1 MALSTFKTLL
11 ASAVMGVAVVLVCAL
26 CANVLPMTAKW
37 AQLLEL
43 FACFVVGVAVFSLAA
58 AFCFKMEEAKMLIG
72 IVQRRLHIKKR
83 PKA

>member
-43 FACFVVGVAVFSLAA
+43 FACFVVGVAVFLAA
-58 AFCFKMEEAKMLIG
+58 AFCFKMEEAKMLI
-72 IVQRRLHIKKR
+72 LLD
-83 PKA
+83 P